1 MKLEDKIKSFD
12 LRTELENKKEGK
24 NRDEKLVLVFKDLA
38 RLILQGYFLVKKNN
52 CDSFVKVQ
60 PTCVEIYC
68 HEEGEGDDK
77 IKDYIVYHRN
87 KDNGGDLKSLFPL
100 GVLHNHVSGIDIT
113 FEHGKDAAQAVR
125 LSALIREFS
134 VDESHKNEEQLSEL
148 DKVKIIDK
156 PTYLYDALYSQYS
169 VFEGGFSIQWVDGSE
184 ETVFEIS
191 EEQRCNV
198 AEYELK
204 EKMDKNKSYESPEK
218 KTMEEHPD
226 AQPTANKKYVQDMR
240 MWRFKRSSKK

>member
-87 KDNGGDLKSLFPL
+87 KDNGEDLKSLFPL
-100 GVLHNHVSGIDIT
+100 GVLHNHVSGID
-113 FEHGKDAAQAVR
+113 H
-125 LSALIREFS
+125 
-134 VDESHKNEEQLSEL
+134 
-148 DKVKIIDK
+148 
-156 PTYLYDALYSQYS
+156 
-169 VFEGGFSIQWVDGSE
+169 
-184 ETVFEIS
+184 
-191 EEQRCNV
+191 
-198 AEYELK
+198 
-204 EKMDKNKSYESPEK
+204 
-218 KTMEEHPD
+218 
-226 AQPTANKKYVQDMR
+226 
-240 MWRFKRSSKK
+240 